1 MWWLVWDPRVR
12 LAEGC
17 RLVLS
22 LGQRRR
28 RLLTSRWRWRST
40 GVKLKVRRW
49 LLMYSRGRML
59 ANLCYRRSTDCICW
73 LRRWCFVIRKM
84 HRRRLIGGE
93 SWRWLGVGRS

>member
-40 GVKLKVRRW
+40 GVKL
-49 LLMYSRGRML
+49 
-59 ANLCYRRSTDCICW
+59 
-73 LRRWCFVIRKM
+73 
-84 HRRRLIGGE
+84 
-93 SWRWLGVGRS
+93 